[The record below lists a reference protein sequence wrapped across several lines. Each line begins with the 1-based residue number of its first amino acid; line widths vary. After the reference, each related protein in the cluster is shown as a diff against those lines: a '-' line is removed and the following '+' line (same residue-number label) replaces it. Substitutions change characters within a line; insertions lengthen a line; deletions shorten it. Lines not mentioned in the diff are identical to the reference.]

1 MESGKQKNFPL
12 FLLPCKKE
20 NDMKKTGGKSTK
32 SVVSRVEEFTRP
44 VVEELG
50 YILWDIEFE
59 KVGSLYELCVY
70 IDLADRTVDISDCEK
85 VSLAVD
91 PLLDRYDP
99 IDEQYTF
106 YVSSAGLERTLKY
119 DWHYEACLGEPV
131 EIKLYKPLEGTKV
144 RVLDGVLKAYEDGM
158 PVVAMPDGSELRVPA
173 ENIAKARLRVEF

>member
-1 MESGKQKNFPL
+1 
-12 FLLPCKKE
+12 
-20 NDMKKTGGKSTK
+20 MKKTGGKSTK
-32 SVVSRVEEFTRP
+32 SVVSRVEEFARP

-59 KVGSLYELCVY
+59 KVGSLYELCIY
-70 IDLADRTVDISDCEK
+70 IDLEDRVVEIDDCEK

-106 YVSSAGLERTLKY
+106 YVSSAGLERTLRY
-119 DWHYEACLGEPV
+119 DWHYEACLGEKC
-131 EIKLYKPLEGTKV
+131 EIRLYKPIEGTKLK
-144 RVLDGVLKAYEDGM
+144 VLDGVLKGYDNGTVIVE
-158 PVVAMPDGSELRVPA
+158 MPDGTEIRAES